1 MIYKITN
8 LGFEAIMSNSSAFYF
23 DMAKDFDFESK
34 GLSWSGYVD
43 YKDTW
48 GTEPLNVFNNIQAL
62 EKNSLI
68 NKIDENIEYKNL
80 TVEDIINQEMSKK
93 TYINEKNKNNL
104 IGIHLN
110 NLCLSS

>member
-1 MIYKITN
+1 MVHGPSSKEEMIKLNPRVYVWNNTWGEGREDMIYKITN

-48 GTEPLNVFNNIQAL
+48 
-62 EKNSLI
+62 
-68 NKIDENIEYKNL
+68 
-80 TVEDIINQEMSKK
+80 
-93 TYINEKNKNNL
+93 
-104 IGIHLN
+104 
-110 NLCLSS
+110 